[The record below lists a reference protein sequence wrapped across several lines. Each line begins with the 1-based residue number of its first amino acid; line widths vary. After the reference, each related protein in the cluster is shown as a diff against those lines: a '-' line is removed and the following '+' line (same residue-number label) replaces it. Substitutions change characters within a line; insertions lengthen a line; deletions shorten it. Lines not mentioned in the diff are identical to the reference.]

1 MQLYTFAGE
10 IDMEIAIASFGKACR
25 NGVVRHC
32 RVMEQS
38 VWRKSVILLWQ
49 MQSRMIL
56 S

>member
-10 IDMEIAIASFGKACR
+10 IDMEIAIASF
-25 NGVVRHC
+25 
-32 RVMEQS
+32 
-38 VWRKSVILLWQ
+38 RKSLPQWCCPSLQSDGAISVEKILWQ